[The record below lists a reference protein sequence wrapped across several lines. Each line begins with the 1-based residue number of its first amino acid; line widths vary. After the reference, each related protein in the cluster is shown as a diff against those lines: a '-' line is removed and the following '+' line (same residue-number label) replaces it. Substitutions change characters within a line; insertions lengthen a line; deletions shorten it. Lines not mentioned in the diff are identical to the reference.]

1 MRKTLIFILF
11 CICTI
16 NTNAQSF
23 FSYDANALRET
34 KWRYSYMTH
43 AESNSV
49 LHKAEKAY
57 QFYLY
62 FRFDQSYQQFLNG
75 NYSMGAWQLA
85 AQQLNYSFQNIDK
98 FKIYS
103 LSSDEL
109 VLEFE
114 RPNQK
119 GRFQYYFVNAE
130 EDHPFPRPTNELP
143 LIKVK
148 EKRQFNIPWWA
159 RPVDR
164 SKDKTPIA
172 TPVYINI
179 ELVGGGYM
187 GSLDP
192 VTRDYIH
199 IKSDG
204 RLIQEYKSQSKGLVT
219 NKKNIPRQELERFC
233 EFVLSQKFFEYER
246 EYDCKDLACESRKKY
261 KPAPIPLRLSI
272 AYGNRKK
279 VVTISIWGL
288 DDRRM
293 RYVDYPPALDNI
305 IDAIQRF
312 ANRMES

>member
-1 MRKTLIFILF
+1 MRKTLIFTLL
-11 CICTI
+11 CIFNV

-23 FSYDANALRET
+23 FSYNATALRET
-34 KWRYSYMTH
+34 KWRYSYMLH
-43 AESNSV
+43 VESNAV
-49 LHKAEKAY
+49 LHKAEKSY
-57 QFYLY
+57 QYFLY
-62 FRFDQSYQQFLNG
+62 FRFDQSFQQFLNG
-75 NYSMGAWQLA
+75 NYMMGAWQLA
-85 AQQLNYSFQNIDK
+85 DNQLNYAFQNIEK
-98 FKIYS
+98 FKVYS
-103 LSSDEL
+103 LNTEEL

-119 GRFQYYFVNAE
+119 GHFQYYFVNAE

-143 LIKVK
+143 LVKVK
-148 EKRQFNIPWWA
+148 EKRLFNIPWWA
-159 RPVDR
+159 RPVDK
-164 SKDKTPIA
+164 SKGKTPIA
-172 TPVYINI
+172 TPTYINI

-204 RLIQEYKSQSKGLVT
+204 RLIQEYKSASKGLVT

-233 EFVLSQKFFEYER
+233 EFVLSQNFFDYER

-279 VVTISIWGL
+279 VVTISIWGM
-288 DDRRM
+288 DERRM